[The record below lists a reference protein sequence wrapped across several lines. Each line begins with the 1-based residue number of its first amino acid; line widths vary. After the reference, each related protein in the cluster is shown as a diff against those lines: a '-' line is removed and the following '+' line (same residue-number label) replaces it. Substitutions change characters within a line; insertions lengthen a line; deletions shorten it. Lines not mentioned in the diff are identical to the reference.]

1 MFSRS
6 LICLS
11 VLTVVSLN
19 VHCLPSSSDSALGES
34 GVRGGKSVSPV
45 SSSVSHEAVAS
56 VAASVAASRPSDQL
70 ANIAAPPAAT
80 VVHSSLKSLVKNRLR
95 PGIGLGRG
103 LVKAT
108 INTAKRARSALVN
121 LKDERAARQA
131 PGLMAGAIA
140 YGLASLPFLT
150 LPLLIAS
157 PLALSRVFK
166 SKSQQ
171 SEEEKE
177 TEKITSSLNE
187 IFNVAGEILKSHV
200 DQNSSTSQTAAKIAQ
215 ALGLHPVT
223 LDDDKVYPIS
233 PGSNIGDALFHPGSF
248 AGSGYSHPKYKQYV
262 FKQGLLTTT
271 AKPSAREDGKM
282 SMGKAKSLDSVDSL
296 QDLANDEVFESTA
309 PPTAT
314 TTASSAGSKISV
326 PKISSKSKEQIST
339 IAKEVL
345 RTVSDGIKKF
355 ELEKNECKERLVC
368 EVSQKYAGSSFKSWA
383 SALTHVL
390 DLDSK
395 VEKSKVGK
403 NVILRSLYR
412 GARSSLSD
420 RNCAELFPNC
430 S

>member
-1 MFSRS
+1 MFSRQ
-6 LICLS
+6 LICLCA
-11 VLTVVSLN
+11 LTVVSLN
-19 VHCLPSSSDSALGES
+19 VDCLPSSSDSVLGES
-34 GVRGGKSVSPV
+34 SLRGKSVSSPSV
-45 SSSVSHEAVAS
+45 SSSVVHETIH
-56 VAASVAASRPSDQL
+56 PSDQMVN
-70 ANIAAPPAAT
+70 AAAT
-80 VVHSSLKSLVKNRLR
+80 SAAVSTSSSLKSLVKKRLR

-108 INTAKRARSALVN
+108 INTAKRARNVLQN
-121 LKDERAARQA
+121 IKDERAARQA

-187 IFNVAGEILKSHV
+187 IFNVAGEILKNHV
-200 DQNSSTSQTAAKIAQ
+200 DHNSSTSQTAAKIAQ

-248 AGSGYSHPKYKQYV
+248 AGSGYSHPKYKPYV

-271 AKPSAREDGKM
+271 AKPSARAEDGKAM
-282 SMGKAKSLDSVDSL
+282 SMGKAKSLDSLDSL
-296 QDLANDEVFESTA
+296 QDLTHDDVTFESTGS
-309 PPTAT
+309 PIT
-314 TTASSAGSKISV
+314 TTPSSTGSTKKTL